1 MISSLNSLI
10 FFFIPLRPQYRKSGI
25 FYHIHIFFSP
35 LRKSVDLKIANQK
48 TTDDLT
54 KVKGELAT
62 KDEQLETNKVQIEKL
77 KSKNEDYEQEIT
89 R

>member
-1 MISSLNSLI
+1 M
-10 FFFIPLRPQYRKSGI
+10 
-25 FYHIHIFFSP
+25 
-35 LRKSVDLKIANQK
+35 IANQK

-54 KVKGELAT
+54 KVKGELVT
-62 KDEQLETNKVQIEKL
+62 RDKQLETNKVQIEKLTQLGRTL